1 LLLAVGGRER
11 SHADEQLAVAH
22 VIAGEEGGGGGGC
35 QDDDGGGGGGKQSVV
50 AGRDG
55 DRQVAVAAA
64 KFLRALRRDLGLYM
78 CVWMK
83 KGGWGGPAGHGKR
96 R

>member
-1 LLLAVGGRER
+1 MLLAVGGREGAD
-11 SHADEQLAVAH
+11 ADEQPAVAH

-35 QDDDGGGGGGKQSVV
+35 QDDDGGGGGGKQRVV

-64 KFLRALRRDLGLYM
+64 KFLRALRRDLGIY
-78 CVWMK
+78 VWMK
-83 KGGWGGPAGHGKR
+83 KGGRG
-96 R
+96 